1 MLIVTF
7 GPTVY
12 RGGRL
17 RYYVGMQPLVIEYLR
32 EHTLAQLEEE
42 HGVCARPNARGDKF
56 SLNYDQIRAKGGN
69 LITDQCRGMVVRR
82 TDFNEKS
89 STRGPIDLAEALR
102 KDAPWRHV
110 VMPRLEVLAWPMC
123 RFYNFG
129 DGHVAQLDWNDPRLR
144 VYEKVDGTCIIT
156 YWDPLHGAW
165 HCATRS
171 VPEADL
177 PIRGDSLEIG
187 DMTFAQLFLKA
198 LVATREEVSGKPV
211 DWPVDGPDK
220 VVHLNKEVTYVFE
233 LVSRHNQVVVDYPD
247 PRVYLLAARH
257 LPTGCEIPIEE
268 IRMEHVRRPR
278 TWPLRDAVSVGAF
291 VNAAAPVELEG
302 AVACVPNGPSFDRMK
317 IKNLGYVLAHR
328 SKDTVTASPRNA
340 LEAIIT
346 ERIDD
351 VVPLV
356 PKEVGDKMLQM
367 QAAYAQLCKDI
378 DSNFARFSALAAGE
392 RKLFAQQVIASGDWP
407 PPHFNMWE
415 GRADNA
421 HAWIK
426 SAREKGKLSDSA
438 LDVILARMAV

>member
-1 MLIVTF
+1 M
-7 GPTVY
+7 PA
-12 RGGRL
+12 
-17 RYYVGMQPLVIEYLR
+17 MQPLVIEYLR
-32 EHTLAQLEEE
+32 DHTLAELEEE
-42 HGVCARPNARGDKF
+42 HGVCARPNATGDKF
-56 SLNYDQIRAKGGN
+56 SLNYDQILAKSGDR
-69 LITDQCRGMVVRR
+69 LAEQCRGMVVRR
-82 TDFNEKS
+82 TDFAKKAALQA
-89 STRGPIDLAEALR
+89 PYDLTTALR

-110 VMPRLEVLAWPMC
+110 ALPGLEVLAWPMC

-129 DGHVAQLDWNDPRLR
+129 DGHVASLDWNDPTLR
-144 VYEKVDGTCIIT
+144 VYEKVDGTCIIV
-156 YWDPLHGAW
+156 YWDPLHGRW

-211 DWPVDGPDK
+211 DWEVDGPDK
-220 VVHLNKEVTYVFE
+220 VVHLSKEVTYVFE

-257 LPTGCEIPIEE
+257 LPTGCEVPIEE
-268 IRMEHVRRPR
+268 VRMEHVRRPK

-291 VNAAAPVELEG
+291 VNAAAPSALEG
-302 AVACVPNGPSFDRMK
+302 AVACVPKGSSFDRMK

-328 SKDTVTASPRNA
+328 SKDSVTASPRNA

-351 VVPLV
+351 VIPLV
-356 PKEVGDKMLQM
+356 PKEVGDKMLRM
-367 QAAYAQLCKDI
+367 QGAYAQLCKGI
-378 DSNFARFSALAAGE
+378 DSNFARFRTNAAGD
-392 RKLFAQQVIASGDWP
+392 RKLFAQQVTSSGDWAP
-407 PPHFNMWE
+407 PYFNMWE

-421 HAWIK
+421 HQWIR

-438 LDVILARMAV
+438 LDTILARMAV